1 MRFNV
6 GERVRIIDKRNE
18 YYNHTGIIIRIDFC
32 VYHTVALDLDTI
44 YYVCLYPSQFVFING
59 DLVNDTITCNLTGN
73 YISLLDRLP
82 TNKEEKRKILPNTP
96 NSVLFNDKNKATS
109 WDSKG
114 NYINGVRLIKQNNK
128 YGYMIDG
135 KFIDYD
141 KLFGVTNLPTRVLF
155 NDKKKATTLIFND
168 KVVVVKA
175 REDDNYDRRIGLLE
189 AYFQATSGLSKTKAL
204 KYLNDIVKDKPKKK
218 KNKEDVVHIENGK
231 SITVKDMITGVGN
244 KDGNS

>member
-18 YYNHTGIIIRIDFC
+18 YYNHTGIIIKIDFC

-44 YYVCLYPSQFVFING
+44 GYGCFYPGQLAFVNG

-82 TNKEEKRKILPNTP
+82 TNPRKEEKRKIFPNTP
-96 NSVLFNDKNKATS
+96 KS
-109 WDSKG
+109 
-114 NYINGVRLIKQNNK
+114 
-128 YGYMIDG
+128 
-135 KFIDYD
+135 
-141 KLFGVTNLPTRVLF
+141 VLF
-155 NDKKKATTLIFND
+155 NDKKKATTLIFDN

-175 REDDNYDRRIGLLE
+175 REDDKYDRRIGFLE
-189 AYFQATSGLSKTKAL
+189 AYFQATSRLSKTKAL

-218 KNKEDVVHIENGK
+218 PKHHNEKE
-231 SITVKDMITGVGN
+231 VK
-244 KDGNS
+244 